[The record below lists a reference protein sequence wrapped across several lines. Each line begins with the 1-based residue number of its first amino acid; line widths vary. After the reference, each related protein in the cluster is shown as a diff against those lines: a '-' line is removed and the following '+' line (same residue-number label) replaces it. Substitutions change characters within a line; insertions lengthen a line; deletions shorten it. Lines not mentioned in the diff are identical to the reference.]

1 MRHRFIGQYTTH
13 WRNHEQA
20 ALTAVAFVASPAS
33 GVTEGRCEPQ
43 RRVDVDRKGLRTLL
57 IEHVE
62 RDQADHAAVLVAFEE
77 YLALTETDDAE
88 AVGALL
94 RGHISATDASHDR
107 LLNALDAHIERTED
121 E

>member
-1 MRHRFIGQYTTH
+1 M
-13 WRNHEQA
+13 
-20 ALTAVAFVASPAS
+20 
-33 GVTEGRCEPQ
+33 
-43 RRVDVDRKGLRTLL
+43 DRKAGLRTLL

-77 YLALTETDDAE
+77 YLAVTETDDAE